1 MIVEPDL
8 AASQTI
14 KSSASS
20 IRPLSIDA
28 YRGSGVAG
36 SGVSGIGALPD
47 DRSSSIACRMGC
59 CSLHDLI

>member
-8 AASQTI
+8 AASQAI

-28 YRGSGVAG
+28 YRDFV
-36 SGVSGIGALPD
+36 
-47 DRSSSIACRMGC
+47 MF
-59 CSLHDLI
+59 